1 MQEKNKIEAVEIA
14 SYTLALLALW
24 ATLEFHLLAALFS
37 GLLVY
42 SVVHILAPLLGKKI
56 SSERARLLAVATLA
70 VVVVTALT
78 LAIWGVVVFFRSDA
92 GNAQMLLQR
101 IADMLDASRSQLPP
115 WLGEYFP
122 ADVGSLKLMITDWLH
137 LHSVEARLMGEAAG
151 RTAAHLVLGMIIGA
165 LVALNETRHEH
176 SMQPLAATLSR
187 RVAHLAGAF
196 RNIVFAQVQIAAINT
211 VFTGV
216 YLLILLPIAG
226 VELPLRKSM
235 LAITFFAGLLPIVGN
250 LISNSVMVVVALSHS
265 FQVALASLIFLVTIH
280 KLEYFLNARIIG
292 AHIQARAWELLVA
305 MLVMEA
311 MFGLPGVAA
320 APVYYAYL
328 KCELVKRKLI

>member
-1 MQEKNKIEAVEIA
+1 
-14 SYTLALLALW
+14 
-24 ATLEFHLLAALFS
+24 
-37 GLLVY
+37 
-42 SVVHILAPLLGKKI
+42 
-56 SSERARLLAVATLA
+56 
-70 VVVVTALT
+70 
-78 LAIWGVVVFFRSDA
+78 
-92 GNAQMLLQR
+92 LQR